1 MSRCFPYPPPGFVK
15 KGICDETL
23 IESIK
28 VLLSIVALWVFDFVL
43 DVLCSIRFDSLL
55 MGISLLICVIMKTQ
69 KERGIKNHM
78 NCIVGIEIDNS
89 SSNSLNASIGP

>member
-43 DVLCSIRFDSLL
+43 DVLCSIRF
-55 MGISLLICVIMKTQ
+55 VIDGYFVIDLCDNENPERKRG
-69 KERGIKNHM
+69 KEPYELYCGN
-78 NCIVGIEIDNS
+78 
-89 SSNSLNASIGP
+89 